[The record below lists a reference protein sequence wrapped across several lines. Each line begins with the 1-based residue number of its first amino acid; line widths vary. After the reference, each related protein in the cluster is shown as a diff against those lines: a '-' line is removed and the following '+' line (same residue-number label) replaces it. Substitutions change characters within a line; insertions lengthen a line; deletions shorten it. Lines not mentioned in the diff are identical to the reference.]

1 MKKNLAVFLTILLI
15 FISATAVFAVD
26 KMDLTLSESEL
37 NVGEELTLTIN
48 FDSESTSSLSNYT
61 AKLKYDKD
69 VFETVEKEDFG
80 EQENWSDIKYSNY
93 DSKFSLTS
101 ESEET
106 TPNHINIKLKVKEDA
121 KPGETNIS
129 VYSASASDGENT
141 LILEDASQKVKIL
154 GEETDT
160 VANIEN
166 ENTSNIQT
174 ENQEAKG
181 EFPWLALICV
191 LLCIAII
198 FGIVKI
204 LPKFNPNKKEKTIIT
219 LIGIIL
225 VILLLT
231 VSIEKAFR
239 KSANV
244 NTDTAVGYE
253 ETVKKD
259 LEYILEIKNKSEEL
273 INSDI
278 DDTETNNDNTSST
291 NETSSET
298 EKNNYVA
305 SSQNGNSA
313 NSNINYTSNNNDTT
327 DNSKDNDND
336 NNNNDDS
343 QNNDN
348 NVNDDNPNNEGETP
362 SEKYDFTSK
371 NMTLSE
377 KVSKDDKLILS
388 FENAAQSQ
396 YGVKSVVINGI
407 EYQVKNENGKYTVEL
422 PKGIKGSKNKVTV
435 EKAILEN
442 GYEKEINQ
450 TFEYTYL
457 KDKPSIESIDV
468 EKNDK
473 DLTVDL
479 AIKDTDLAVKDVTI
493 YLIDEKGNVVT
504 SQKLSENGNLFDISK
519 AGTYKVKSKVTYDL
533 GDNNELSI
541 EKEAKNTY
549 NTPLTIKIID
559 GKILSNGKDTKYLK
573 QGQNAQVVYTF
584 ESNTD
589 EVIKEIYL
597 NSQKLSATKNADGTY
612 VVSFDAPKTAGK
624 LNLEVSKVHFDR
636 FGDID
641 VTYSQEVEILK
652 SVKPNLS
659 SVQIDKTGEKPV
671 LVYEIK
677 DQEDTFVSG
686 KIVITN
692 IKNPQEKQEVD
703 IQELKGNI
711 ELENIKPFTRY
722 SANFVITYDLDEN
735 KENNDNQEVRTFDGI
750 EFELEIDY
758 EFELKDLKVTNVDR
772 TNKKISLQFTS
783 TNVTETNEEYENH
796 YVTKVTINGKVYN
809 VTKSGN
815 SYTVTIPYENET
827 NTVLEL
833 QTAELNNGHQFKN
846 LENKVVVFKTKPTA
860 KVDAEVIAEQKTIK
874 GKIDITD
881 ADNIITALEARLVDS
896 KGKTISSQQITK
908 ETKEVTFDA
917 GNDMFNAGI
926 YSIEIGAD
934 YDAVDG
940 LVHNSKETIG
950 KADVTIH
957 TKASITKAE
966 VQNYYIEKGKN
977 VEIKYTYKS
986 NNKNKP
992 TGINIDDTFYPAT
1005 VNLDD
1010 GTFTVSI
1017 LAGTDGYGVKTID
1030 VKILMFDGET
1040 VVLDST
1046 KTAEYYLLK
1055 TTPSI
1060 EKYTFNEFVKN
1071 QSLEFSFK
1079 NPENAIIKDA
1089 KVILTNEENEE
1100 VLKETLNTNIEK
1112 GKDTAETKIE
1122 LNKDKLPNG
1131 TYTLSLSGTYD
1142 LDDEENNEKN
1152 THNLSEIFEQKQIQV
1167 ITTYTADLSITKVDV
1182 KKDKAIVTFTSTNSV
1197 NVDVKYVIVDGQKY
1211 EVTKQDD
1218 ENTYTV
1224 EILHKNEEYTTK
1236 NIQKVI
1242 VSRNG
1247 TDEIDIDLANV
1258 QSYELFKKAP
1268 KATNVTTKYEDN
1280 KLSVEFNLEDE
1291 ANIAKNV
1298 TVVVKNG
1305 DTVVASQ
1312 KLENLENNKGKAEFE
1327 NITKA
1332 GKYTV
1337 EVLADYERNDGNTH
1351 NQVKI
1356 NDGNTTYEV
1365 AIKSIVTFEKLEN
1378 KYFDRNTKN
1387 IDLAYTITS
1396 NTDKPITAIV
1406 FNGKEYTG
1414 EDLKVENGKYVFT
1427 VDIPQ
1432 TPGEKVY
1439 ELASIK
1445 YEDTEIKVN
1454 NKEACIY
1461 VLKLAP
1467 QVTDFTLNTEEK
1479 SVSFKVD
1486 NPEEAIIKGKV
1497 VINLNGEAV
1506 YTLNSLEAGDIKIN
1520 LSDIPDF
1527 DEYATY
1533 DVTLDGTYD
1542 LDNEEDNGLNEHQL
1556 SELFKKEIQ
1565 LKIGTDITFE
1575 NFSTR
1580 YPEKSNQ
1587 DGTDR
1592 KDGKEF
1598 VEITFKIN
1606 SNTSIPVSEIY
1617 VNDKSYPATLVGEVT
1632 SLGDGKY
1639 EGKYTIKY
1647 KAKDTSGIETLT
1659 VKKVKYDVEDVTVQ
1673 QERTEKIDVLKS
1685 APYVPFNYEIDENYK
1700 EKTITFK
1707 FELIDPENIIVKDS
1721 AYVTLGAGNFVDTN
1735 GKARAPIKVGKNEV
1749 TFVNVVE
1756 QRGLPLDVC
1765 ATYDLDTNELTSIT
1779 ENDNYY
1785 KDKSLFKGIAWLFP
1799 PSVVKVE
1806 NISAQK
1812 STGEVNKYLNKN
1824 ETFHLSF
1831 TSETFIGSLDGQKIS
1846 YYPEYAQIGGKSYK
1860 LIKDG
1865 NTYTT
1870 EETLEGYADAGVKDI
1885 VIENITLS
1893 NKEVIE
1899 EDVTGTLEV
1908 LKDRLTV
1915 ENFKVDIS
1923 SGKAVASYDL
1933 KDSDNSF
1940 VTGVIKMK
1948 DTDNNKVST
1957 LEINKAKNSYEL
1969 TLNPYIKY
1977 SITLEIT
1984 SDLDEDHNNKLNQE
1998 DQSYG
2003 PVEVEIIPEYN
2014 LKISNAKVTQVN
2026 NAEHKATI
2034 EFTATNNSRYK
2045 VKSININGTDY
2056 VVTPLEPATENRY
2069 AFEYPYGEAQE
2080 GKRTEIKIDNAILDN
2095 EKNVEPIENNS
2106 VVIFKN
2112 KPEVTSISTEIVN
2125 AINIHTTFDVE
2136 DTDKT
2141 LSKLYVALKDNSGA
2155 ELKSN
2160 DIELQD
2166 INDLKGLETTF
2177 EGINAGKYTVEI
2189 LADYD
2194 TVDGAEHIRTTLK
2207 QSEEINI
2214 TPVIDIK
2221 TNTKPNKYLEKGAK
2235 INLDYEITSNTGS
2248 DVNKVMI
2255 NETEYPV
2262 KKIREGI
2269 YRVEEY
2275 TVPTDAGLYSIKLQR
2290 VDFENGM
2297 QETLETPH
2305 TDEVDILRAIP
2316 SIDGLSEIDDVST
2329 GTVIFN
2335 FNINDPDNTII
2346 SGTATVGSETL
2357 NVDAKTTTLSFKV
2370 SEVESQKLR
2379 IDIIYD
2385 LDSDKNDA
2393 ENTDTLVLEKE
2404 FTLISNYELTITDA
2418 KTYNSKQEETKFFNK
2433 NEKIQLRF
2441 KSENKANLP
2450 IKLVK
2455 INDLNDDTS
2464 EGENYDVTAVTKS
2477 DGTINYYYITI
2488 NGKSEAGKEEIEIL
2502 GATLDSG
2509 KTIARNEF
2517 KTAPENIS
2525 LDILKT
2531 TPEITDIKTSNK
2543 ESDFTV
2549 SFEVT
2554 DPDNALLNS
2563 YVRIVSSTGT
2573 EVLKELI
2580 HNGTNS
2586 HTVTLEPGVAYTLTI
2601 ERNYNLDSED
2611 EDDYN
2616 TFKETLITQT
2626 VEIAKKEEVN
2636 FKMRNLTI
2644 PRRIKNGGTAKM
2656 TFENEL
2662 MTYQDVE
2669 KIVID
2674 GEEPR
2679 EVTEEGDGVYSIIL
2693 KPKTVGVNT
2702 INIDSVILGG
2712 KTFIV
2717 DRPVSYI
2724 HEYIEPTV
2732 TEYSEIEENKDN
2744 NTATINYKIADPDK
2758 TLRSLTA
2765 YMTNSSGELA
2775 GTTPIEDLSATSLSM
2790 PLIKSLMY
2798 RIELKATYDIGDG
2811 KTLNTKSLFVQKK
2824 ETEGSVSLLEE
2835 KIDKEFVEKGGT
2847 VTLQYKIYTNMDQE
2861 VKKIYLEGTSY
2872 NVEKVK
2878 DEKGKILDD
2887 TYQIVVEAPTESG
2900 VYRPKVSSMQVGG
2913 KAYSVDDKNPVKIK
2927 VLKDV
2932 PSLSHFILDENS
2944 GKLSFKLND
2953 KDHALTEAPKFKISD
2968 GNQEIVA
2975 KALNVNKEDYTYEIK
2990 DLGLNLNTQYNVLVN
3005 ASYDLDPE
3013 VKQEN
3018 NIMNKLLSLIT
3029 AEEPPQE
3036 EPEFETAKVEDIYKR
3051 DIKLIGAADYEFEF
3065 DEPWGYYMWCVN
3077 AVRDDLT
3084 MSFKLDNKFGY
3095 KSTKIIIDG
3104 EEFPVGYDEKA
3115 KYPYYVSY
3123 PAKSYDQ
3130 STFTINKIILEN
3142 GAVYELN
3149 RTIACITSP
3158 VYPKFYLTEVQEDIN
3173 TGKGRIYFR
3182 VTDKDDAIE
3191 NGELTFV
3198 IKNSQNQHL
3207 QTVKANKNTNY
3218 AEFDIP
3224 NPPTATYKIDV
3235 SANVFLFTGFAH
3247 EEQLYSGTYDSIINT
3262 SILRSEFETRYPK
3275 KGETISVDYII
3286 SSTKVVL
3293 VDPNDHANLSK
3304 AINIT
3309 SLVIN
3314 GKEYSV
3320 EHISGERYRIYYT
3333 AGNTAKVEELKV
3345 SQINFSNNT
3354 SEIFEK
3360 IDKIEVLKD
3369 VPKITEYKT
3378 ENNIEDGKVTFSFN
3392 VEDPDSVVTTGSLK
3406 ATVGDQTQQVIVGVN
3421 KLEFPVEKDQLL
3433 TFAIT
3438 GSFDLDTDQLNSE
3451 TEDQN
3456 IYSDTPI
3463 FTKKFMLTGSYDVKF
3478 DNVKT
3483 FNTKG
3488 EETQYFEKNEN
3499 VKVGFEFTA
3508 REGFYPDDITVNGE
3522 AYIPEIDSD
3531 NDQLY
3536 YITIKGSNVA
3546 GKVNANINSITLN
3559 SGNTVKL
3566 DNQNISYEVLKDIVK
3581 IDSFE
3586 YQVKDNDANTIKLA
3600 INISDN
3606 DSSSE
3611 TVQISVKDEY
3621 GTERKLDKSILDI
3634 GDNEVSFAKTVAA
3647 KYFVTISSNYDRDT
3661 IKGGE
3666 NHYDNTRVYF
3676 EVVTINTRYIEM
3688 KDIVDVQLYRHG
3700 KTGVERVYSLTEDN
3714 LKVLENCIVKVTMRD
3729 VSPFF
3734 SEIKEYSKTTD
3745 GKLKLV
3751 LAYDDAKIYTDKALK
3766 PLEVTLDVLSD
3777 NSYEYRGSFKSLV
3790 DQINADP
3797 KGTFKLEKDYD
3808 LSDYPGNLDNSNAII
3823 ANFEGKLE
3831 GNGHII
3837 SNLHKPLF
3845 RTTNN
3850 SEIKDLIIKGVT
3862 FTNSS
3867 QGATIVHTASNTTI
3881 SNVHIDNISHVN
3893 GSTGDENSAFA
3904 YKLEKESVLKNSS
3917 AININFTPGYLGQVN
3932 AGAVSYLYGSTIEN
3946 CYVQGR
3952 ITSGWHFNG
3961 GLVGKSNNSSKI
3973 KNNIINVQLTPYYNL
3988 NEYGGNG
3995 GIVSSAD
4002 GVLLEN
4008 NLSLM
4013 DSNTK
4018 AAAMYNPNS
4027 NISKNSTNNY
4037 QLEET
4042 NSTKQSDVNS
4052 VKKADINKEFLEKTM
4067 YFDTSIWNIDSNT
4080 SFENLPTL
4088 KGKTLAFSDNGT
4100 KPNNSNVYIPDYSRI
4115 SNMEEYRSD
4124 REIIYHNMFKLMPFY
4139 DAKEIL
4145 TDGNKLDTS
4154 SIFNKKLIKY
4164 VLPYNKEG
4172 KLVSS
4177 LTTKNYN
4184 SLGKISIVFEDGE
4197 EKEYKIDYDD
4207 YYGNVVSY
4215 IIEEL
4220 NIGYNYNK
4228 FVLHEDSEII
4238 EKLVTEASSYTYTRD
4253 LEPLTGFEDYRVYQE
4268 FFDSYTK
4275 NHIREFVED
4284 VVTNSG
4290 YIPTFKNDVFD
4301 NLAVQNLIDTG
4312 KLKQMLYA
4320 YNYFKYWYRL
4330 DMDGVE
4336 VADAIMFHGD
4346 EMFDDRM
4353 TLENI
4358 TVDLLRGNNAASNG
4372 TGNFFNNYLAPY
4384 TRLTN
4389 LGHFLD
4395 YLVTS
4400 LTDKSGNEWF
4410 RSNWK
4415 GGIYFDVSIN
4425 QADTYYSLWDHL
4437 KRSGNIQNS
4446 FLPLFTVPNNSMYV
4460 ITCPTQVFYGSLRI
4474 YMKNPDDPAQLN
4486 KFINNDIAKFNRHIK
4501 NFYTFAHTYVGA
4513 AYLNPFV
4520 DVEYDVRTTYTG
4532 TGEATVFN
4540 NAWTTTEPY
4549 HKYFAEAMNKWPAS
4563 NGTGAY
4569 ATGSEVYWNV
4579 IKLINGFNVSSH
4591 ESLHNQDSK
4600 VFLKGYG
4607 RRGKDGN
4614 SEDYTAGNLQQYFND
4629 GWVSPNIMEEDLKK
4643 AGIKNSITQNYKLER
4658 VNTNAK
4664 LKDFYD
4670 KYFRLNDMLDYIE
4683 AQAFLT
4689 LSEDEQVALA
4699 TQVSYPRLANQPKEV
4714 QLKGDSNVA
4723 YEPLTKEKRK
4733 NMTLN
4738 TVSDLW
4744 DNQIMLRPG
4753 NRQYDRRSPGADT
4766 DSLYNIHWYQPHA
4779 DDDRPDGGSFKWL
4792 AWEMAATGGYYDG
4805 YMAYYSKY
4813 YIGATKLNNPTL
4825 ATTDLLALQTITGKN
4840 SFKEYKQD
4848 RYEYSKAHYKDTDTY
4863 IDVDKI
4869 YQEYLSA
4876 LKEDAKDSKRQLS
4889 NSTAV
4894 KRKYFIGIKEATN
4907 DFEVDPFTTNKAK
4920 AKTNT
4925 INTEKLEN
4933 VVSKKST
4940 NINVQSKTSTKKD
4953 IKDVKK
4959 EEKVENT
4966 TTNEISNATNNTSST
4981 NTAVANIV
4989 DSKKED
4995 IAVNNTEITQ

>member
-1 MKKNLAVFLTILLI
+1 MKKSVVILLTFLLI
-15 FISATAVFAVD
+15 FISATSVFAVD
-26 KMDLTLSESEL
+26 KMDLALSKSEL
-37 NVGEELTLTIN
+37 NSGEELVATIKFN
-48 FDSESTSSLSNYT
+48 SDATSLSSYT
-61 AKLKYDKD
+61 AKIGYDKD
-69 VFETVEKEDFG
+69 VFESIEKEDFQ
-80 EQENWSDIKYSNY
+80 EQDNWSDIKYSNY
-93 DSKFSLTS
+93 DSKFSLINKP
-101 ESEET
+101 EET
-106 TPNHINIKLKVKEDA
+106 MQNAISLKLKVKENA
-121 KPGETNIS
+121 KSGDTTIRL
-129 VYSASASDGENT
+129 YSASASDGENA
-141 LILEDASQKVKIL
+141 LVLENASQTVKIL
-154 GEETDT
+154 GEEKSI
-160 VANIEN
+160 VADVKNEEN
-166 ENTSNIQT
+166 SNLQT
-174 ENQEAKG
+174 ESTETKS
-181 EFPWLALICV
+181 EFPWLILICIV
-191 LLCIAII
+191 LILAII
-198 FGIVKI
+198 IGMVKL
-204 LPKFNPNKKEKTIIT
+204 LPIFKLNKKEKNVIIA
-219 LIGIIL
+219 IGIIL
-225 VILLLT
+225 IIALLT
-231 VSIEKAFR
+231 VTLEKVFR

-244 NTDTAVGYE
+244 NTNSNISQQE
-253 ETVKKD
+253 ESNKE
-259 LEYILEIKNKSEEL
+259 LEYVLEIKNSAQDGDVQDENNTENFNVFDTTNGTT
-273 INSDI
+273 NSSMSA
-278 DDTETNNDNTSST
+278 NN
-291 NETSSET
+291 
-298 EKNNYVA
+298 K
-305 SSQNGNSA
+305 NGNSS
-313 NSNINYTSNNNDTT
+313 NSKKPSGSVGNAGNSSNNNGEG
-327 DNSKDNDND
+327 
-336 NNNNDDS
+336 
-343 QNNDN
+343 
-348 NVNDDNPNNEGETP
+348 NV
-362 SEKYDFTSK
+362 EKPVEDKPIYGFENK

-377 KVSKDDKLILS
+377 KVAKDDNLILS
-388 FENAAQSQ
+388 FENGMQSQ
-396 YGVKSVVINGI
+396 YGVRSVIIDGV
-407 EYQVKNENGKYTVEL
+407 EYPVKNENGKYTVEL
-422 PKGIKGSKNKVTV
+422 PKGTKGVKNRITV
-435 EKAILEN
+435 EKVVLEN
-442 GYEKEINQ
+442 GYEEQIGQ
-450 TFEYTYL
+450 IFEYTYL
-457 KDKPSIESIDV
+457 KDKPSIEEVSAQ
-468 EKNDK
+468 KNDNN
-473 DLTVDL
+473 L
-479 AIKDTDLAVKDVTI
+479 AVNLGIKDTDLAVKDVTI
-493 YLIDEKGNVVT
+493 YLIDEKGNVVNT
-504 SQKLSENGNLFDISK
+504 QKLSENGNLFDISK
-519 AGTYKVKSKVTYDL
+519 AGTYKVKAKVTYDL

-549 NTPLTIKIID
+549 NTPLTIKITNGKIFAD
-559 GKILSNGKDTKYLK
+559 GKETKYLK
-573 QGQNAQVVYTF
+573 KEQQAQAIYTF

-612 VVSFDAPKTAGK
+612 VVNFDAPTTLGN

-652 SVKPNLS
+652 SIKPEIVSVK
-659 SVQIDKTGEKPV
+659 IDETGEKPV

-677 DQEDTFVSG
+677 DQENTFVSG

-692 IKNPQEKQEVD
+692 IKNPQEKQEVN
-703 IQELKGNI
+703 IEELKGSI
-711 ELENIKPFTRY
+711 ELENIKIFTRY
-722 SANFVITYDLDEN
+722 SADFTITYDLDEN
-735 KENNDNQEVRTFDGI
+735 KENNDNQFIKTFDGI
-750 EFELEIDY
+750 DFELEIDY
-758 EFELKDLKVTNVDR
+758 QLELKDLKVINVDR
-772 TNKKISLQFTS
+772 TNEQISLQFTS
-783 TNVTETNEEYENH
+783 TNVTETSEEYEDH
-796 YVTKVTINGKVYN
+796 YVTKVTINGKAYN
-809 VTKSGN
+809 AIKSGT

-827 NTVLEL
+827 RTVLEL
-833 QTAELNNGHQFKN
+833 QTAELNNGHKFNNLKN
-846 LENKVVVFKTKPTA
+846 NVVVFKTKPTA
-860 KVDAEVIAEQKTIK
+860 KIETEVISEQKTIK
-874 GKIDITD
+874 GKIDIADTD
-881 ADNIITALEARLVDS
+881 NVITSLEARLVDS
-896 KGKTISSQQITK
+896 EGKTIRQPITK

-917 GNDMFNAGI
+917 ENDMFDAGI

-940 LVHNSKETIG
+940 LIHNTEETIG
-950 KADVTIH
+950 KADATIH
-957 TKASITKAE
+957 TKASITNAE
-966 VQNYYIEKGKN
+966 VQNYYVEKGKN

-986 NNKNKP
+986 NNKNNP
-992 TGINIDDTFYPAT
+992 TGVNVNDTFHEAT
-1005 VNLDD
+1005 INPD
-1010 GTFTVSI
+1010 GTFTVYI
-1017 LAGTDGYGVKTID
+1017 PAEKFGFGEKIID
-1030 VKILMFDGET
+1030 VNILMFDGET
-1040 VVLDST
+1040 VVLDKTET
-1046 KTAEYYLLK
+1046 KTAKYYLLK
-1055 TTPSI
+1055 TVPSI

-1079 NPENAIIKDA
+1079 NPEKAIIKDA
-1089 KVILTNEENEE
+1089 KVILTNEENIE
-1100 VLKETLNTNIEK
+1100 VLTEDLNTNIPQ
-1112 GKDTAETKIE
+1112 GKETAETKIE

-1142 LDDEENNEKN
+1142 LDDDENNEKN
-1152 THNLSEIFEQKQIQV
+1152 THSLSEIFEKRQIQV

-1182 KKDKAIVTFTSTNSV
+1182 KKDLAIVTFTSTNSV
-1197 NVDVKYVIVDGQKY
+1197 NADVKYVVMDDGQKY
-1211 EVTKQDD
+1211 EVTKQDGT
-1218 ENTYTV
+1218 NTYTV
-1224 EILHKNEEYTTK
+1224 EIPHKNEEHATK

-1242 VSRNG
+1242 ISRNG
-1247 TDEIDIDLANV
+1247 TDEIDIDIDPV
-1258 QSYELFKKAP
+1258 QSYEVFKKAP

-1280 KLSVEFNLEDE
+1280 KLNVEFSLEDE

-1298 TVVVKNG
+1298 TVVVKNEN
-1305 DTVVASQ
+1305 TVVATQ
-1312 KLENLENNKGKAEFE
+1312 TLENNMTNAVFD
-1327 NITKA
+1327 ITKA
-1332 GKYTV
+1332 GTYTI
-1337 EVLADYERNDGNTH
+1337 EILADYERNDGNVH

-1356 NDGNTTYEV
+1356 NEGNITHEIE
-1365 AIKSIVTFEKLEN
+1365 IKPIVTFEKLEN

-1387 IDLAYTITS
+1387 IDLTYTITS
-1396 NTDKPITAIV
+1396 NTDKPVTAIV
-1406 FNGKEYTG
+1406 LDGKEYKG
-1414 EDLKVENGKYVFT
+1414 EDLKVVNGKYILT

-1432 TPGEKVY
+1432 AAGEKVY

-1445 YEDTEIKVN
+1445 YEDTDTEFTVN
-1454 NKEACIY
+1454 NKDASIY

-1467 QVTDFTLNTEEK
+1467 QVTDFTLNKEGRYI
-1479 SVSFKVD
+1479 SFKLE
-1486 NPEEAIIKGKV
+1486 NSEEATINGKVIIK
-1497 VINLNGEAV
+1497 LNGVEV
-1506 YTLNSLEAGDIKIN
+1506 YSKNNLQAGDIKIN
-1520 LSDIPDF
+1520 LNDIPNF
-1527 DEYATY
+1527 DKYATY
-1533 DVTLDGTYD
+1533 EVTLDGTYD
-1542 LDNEEDNGLNEHQL
+1542 LDNEENGLNEQQL
-1556 SELFKKEIQ
+1556 SELLKKEIQ
-1565 LKIGTDITFE
+1565 LEIWTDISFE
-1575 NFSTR
+1575 KFSTK
-1580 YPEKSNQ
+1580 YPEKSNK

-1598 VEITFKIN
+1598 VEITFKVT

-1617 VNDKSYPATLVGEVT
+1617 VNDKSYIVTSVGEVT
-1632 SLGDGKY
+1632 SLDNGKY

-1647 KAKDTSGIETLT
+1647 KAKDTSGIEELT
-1659 VKKVKYDVEDVTVQ
+1659 VNKVKHDVEDVTVQ
-1673 QERTEKIDVLKS
+1673 QEKTEKIDVLKS
-1685 APYVPFNYEIDENYK
+1685 APYVPFDYEIDENWQ
-1700 EKTITFK
+1700 EHTITFK
-1707 FELIDPENIIVKDS
+1707 FTLNDPENVIVKDS
-1721 AYVTLGAGNFVDTN
+1721 AYVTLGAGQFKDTSGN
-1735 GKARAPIKVGKNEV
+1735 PRPAVTVGKNEI
-1749 TFVNVVE
+1749 TFKDVVE

-1765 ATYDLDTNELTSIT
+1765 ATYDLDTNELTSIP

-1799 PSVVKVE
+1799 PSVLKVE

-1812 STGEVNKYLNKN
+1812 STTGEVSKYLNKN
-1824 ETFHLSF
+1824 ESFHLSF

-1865 NTYTT
+1865 DTYTT
-1870 EETLEGYADAGVKDI
+1870 EETLEGYADAGKKEI
-1885 VIENITLS
+1885 IIESITLS
-1893 NKEVIE
+1893 NKEVVE
-1899 EDVTGTLEV
+1899 EDVKGTLEV

-1915 ENFKVDIS
+1915 ENFKVDTS
-1923 SGKAVASYDL
+1923 SGKAVASYEL

-1940 VTGVIKMK
+1940 VTGVIKMQ

-1957 LEINKAKNSYEL
+1957 LEINKTKNSYEL
-1969 TLNPYIKY
+1969 TLKPYIKY

-1998 DQSYG
+1998 EQSYG
-2003 PVEVEIIPEYN
+2003 PIEVEIIPEYN
-2014 LKISNAKVTQVN
+2014 LKISNTKVTQVN

-2056 VVTPLEPATENRY
+2056 GVTPLEPATENRY

-2095 EKNVEPIENNS
+2095 EKNVEPTEKDS

-2112 KPEVTSISTEIVN
+2112 KPEVTSISSEIVN
-2125 AINIHTTFDVE
+2125 AINIHTTFDIE

-2160 DIELQD
+2160 DIELQN
-2166 INDLKGLETTF
+2166 INDLKGIETTF

-2194 TVDGAEHIRTTLK
+2194 TVDGAEHIRTPLK

-2214 TPVIDIK
+2214 TPVIDVK
-2221 TNTKPNKYLEKGAK
+2221 TNTKPNKYLEKGAS

-2248 DVNKVMI
+2248 DVNRVMI
-2255 NETEYPV
+2255 NETEYSV
-2262 KKIREGI
+2262 KKIKEGI
-2269 YRVEEY
+2269 YRVENY
-2275 TVPTDAGLYSIKLQR
+2275 VVPTDAGLYSIKLQR

-2297 QETLETPH
+2297 QETLATPH
-2305 TDEVDILRAIP
+2305 IDEVDILGAIP

-2346 SGTATVGSETL
+2346 SGTATVGSQKL
-2357 NVDAKTTTLSFKV
+2357 DVDAKTTTLSFKV
-2370 SEVESQKLR
+2370 PEGESQRLR

-2385 LDSDKNDA
+2385 LDSDKKDS
-2393 ENTDTLVLEKE
+2393 ENSDTLVLEKE
-2404 FTLISNYELTITDA
+2404 FTLISNYELTITDT

-2433 NEKIQLRF
+2433 DEKIQLRF

-2450 IKLVK
+2450 IKSVK

-2464 EGENYDVTAVTKS
+2464 EGENYDATVVRKS
-2477 DGTINYYYITI
+2477 DGTIDYYYITI
-2488 NGKSEAGKEEIEIL
+2488 NGKREAGKEEIEIL
-2502 GATLDSG
+2502 GVTLDSG
-2509 KTIARNEF
+2509 KTIARDDF
-2517 KTAPENIS
+2517 KKAPENIS

-2563 YVRIVSSTGT
+2563 YVKIVSSSGK

-2616 TFKETLITQT
+2616 TVKETLVTQT

-2644 PRRIKNGGTAKM
+2644 PRRIKNGETAKM

-2679 EVTEEGDGVYSIIL
+2679 DVTEEGDGVYSIIL

-2744 NTATINYKIADPDK
+2744 NTATINYKIEDPDK
-2758 TLRSLTA
+2758 TLRGLTA

-2775 GTTPIEDLSATSLSM
+2775 ATTPIEDLNATSFSM

-2811 KTLNTKSLFVQKK
+2811 KTINTKSLFVQKK
-2824 ETEGSVSLLEE
+2824 EAEGSVSLLEE

-2861 VKKIYLEGTSY
+2861 VKKIYLDGTSY

-2878 DEKGKILDD
+2878 DEKGKILED

-2913 KAYSVDDKNPVKIK
+2913 KAYNVDDKNPVKIK

-2932 PSLSHFILDENS
+2932 PSLSHFIIDENN
-2944 GKLSFKLND
+2944 GKLSFRLND
-2953 KDHALTEAPKFKISD
+2953 KDKALTEAPKFKISD
-2968 GNQEIVA
+2968 GKKEVVT
-2975 KALNVNKEDYTYEIK
+2975 KALNGNSADYTYEIK

-3013 VKQEN
+3013 EKQEK
-3018 NIMNKLLSLIT
+3018 NILNKLLSLIT

-3104 EEFPVGYDEKA
+3104 DEFPVGYDEEA

-3149 RTIACITSP
+3149 RTIDCITSP

-3235 SANVFLFTGFAH
+3235 SANIFLFTGFAH

-3262 SILRSEFETRYPK
+3262 SILKSEFETRYPK

-3314 GKEYSV
+3314 GQEYSV

-3360 IDKIEVLKD
+3360 VDKIEVLKD
-3369 VPKITEYKT
+3369 IPKITEYKT
-3378 ENNIEDGKVTFSFN
+3378 ENNIENGKVTFSFN

-3406 ATVGDQTQQVIVGVN
+3406 ATVGEKTQQVIVGVN
-3421 KLEFPVEKDQLL
+3421 KLEFPVEKDTLL

-3463 FTKKFMLTGSYDVKF
+3463 FTKKFMLTGSYDIKF

-3488 EETQYFEKNEN
+3488 VETQYFEKNEN

-3508 REGFYPDDITVNGE
+3508 KEGFCPEDITVNGE
-3522 AYIPEIDSD
+3522 AYIPEIDAN
-3531 NDQLY
+3531 NDKLY
-3536 YITIKGSNVA
+3536 YITIKGSNNA
-3546 GKVNANINSITLN
+3546 GKVDANINSITLN
-3559 SGNTVKL
+3559 SGNIVKL

-3581 IDSFE
+3581 VDKFE

-3600 INISDN
+3600 INVSDS
-3606 DSSSE
+3606 DSSSD
-3611 TVQISVKDEY
+3611 TIQISVKDEY

-3634 GDNEVSFAKTVAA
+3634 GDNEVSFDKTAAA
-3647 KYFVTISSNYDRDT
+3647 KYFVTINSTYDRDAV
-3661 IKGGE
+3661 KGGE

-3676 EVVTINTRYIEM
+3676 EVVTIDTRYIEM

-3714 LKVLENCIVKVTMRD
+3714 LKVLENCLVKVTMRD

-3751 LAYDDAKIYTDKALK
+3751 LAYDDAKIYTDNALK
-3766 PLEVTLDVLSD
+3766 PLEVTLDILSD
-3777 NSYEYRGSFKSLV
+3777 NSYEYKGSFKSLV
-3790 DQINADP
+3790 DQINANP

-3808 LSDYPGNLDNSNAII
+3808 LSDYPGNLDDSNAII

-3850 SEIKDLIIKGVT
+3850 SEIKDLIIRGVT
-3862 FTNSS
+3862 FANSS
-3867 QGATIVHTASNTTI
+3867 QGATIVHTASHTTI
-3881 SNVHIDNISHVN
+3881 SNVHIDNISHAN

-3932 AGAVSYLYGSTIEN
+3932 AGAVSYLYASTIEN

-3961 GLVGKSNNSSKI
+3961 GLVGKSNNASKI

-4042 NSTKQSDVNS
+4042 KSTKQSDVNS
-4052 VKKADINKEFLEKTM
+4052 VKKANINKEFLEKTM
-4067 YFDTSIWNIDSNT
+4067 HFDTSIWNIDSNT

-4088 KGKTLAFSDNGT
+4088 KGKILAFSDNGT

-4115 SNMEEYRSD
+4115 SNMEEYKSD
-4124 REIIYHNMFKLMPFY
+4124 REFIYHNMFKLMPFY

-4184 SLGKISIVFEDGE
+4184 SLAKISVVFEDGE

-4238 EKLVTEASSYTYTRD
+4238 EKLVTEASSYTYATD
-4253 LEPLTGFEDYRVYQE
+4253 LEPLTGFEDYRVYKE
-4268 FFDSYTK
+4268 FFESYTK
-4275 NHIREFVED
+4275 NHIREFIED
-4284 VVTNSG
+4284 AVTNSG
-4290 YIPTFKNDVFD
+4290 YIPTFENDVFD

-4336 VADAIMFHGD
+4336 VADVIMFHGD

-4353 TLENI
+4353 TLENM
-4358 TVDLLRGNNAASNG
+4358 TADLLRGNNAASNG
-4372 TGNFFNNYLAPY
+4372 TGNFFNNNLAPY
-4384 TRLTN
+4384 TRLSN
-4389 LGHFLD
+4389 LGNFLD
-4395 YLVTS
+4395 YLVTT

-4410 RSNWK
+4410 KANWK
-4415 GGIYFDVSIN
+4415 GGIYYDVSIN
-4425 QADTYYSLWDHL
+4425 QADTYYTIWDHL

-4474 YMKNPDDPAQLN
+4474 YMKNPDDPAQLQ
-4486 KFINNDIAKFNRHIK
+4486 KFIDNDIAKFNRHIK

-4513 AYLNPFV
+4513 DYLNPFV

-4563 NGTGAY
+4563 NGSGAY

-4658 VNTNAK
+4658 VDTNAK

-4733 NMTLN
+4733 NMTLK

-4813 YIGATKLNNPTL
+4813 YIGATKLNDPTL
-4825 ATTDLLALQTITGKN
+4825 ATTDLLALKTITGKN

-4848 RYEYSKAHYKDTDTY
+4848 RYKYSKDHYEDKDTY
-4863 IDVDKI
+4863 IDVNTI

-4876 LKEDAKDSKRQLS
+4876 LKEDAKDPKRQLS
-4889 NSTAV
+4889 KSTAV
-4894 KRKYFIGIKEATN
+4894 KRKYFISIKEATN
-4907 DFEVDPFTTNKAK
+4907 DFYIDPFTKKASASSISEEKLEVKVENKAK
-4920 AKTNT
+4920 NVKAK
-4925 INTEKLEN
+4925 E
-4933 VVSKKST
+4933 VDKK
-4940 NINVQSKTSTKKD
+4940 
-4953 IKDVKK
+4953 
-4959 EEKVENT
+4959 
-4966 TTNEISNATNNTSST
+4966 
-4981 NTAVANIV
+4981 
-4989 DSKKED
+4989 
-4995 IAVNNTEITQ
+4995 VNNTEENITTDSVNTTIEANTTNKSNTAVENSISNEVVNNTTSNTLAKPNNSKENNVVENSTETTN